1 LQVLLQI
8 ENYIVQNGPKSKV
21 DDDWVWE
28 IANLIR
34 WLSQTFKEKFKIEK
48 FLFGEIF
55 TAYHSNSPEFI
66 LSLMEELGY
75 DKDDNNG
82 DDKDSNSGF
91 DSTSESSSAL
101 ASPLATPH
109 KSPFKNSSQAT
120 NSVLKANASVSSQ
133 HTIATSICN
142 NLTNH
147 SYLREDSS
155 SNCSYTFVG
164 GITSLFEDY
173 SQTNF
178 SSQLNATCSNN
189 NNNNNS
195 LFNDSNENDNDNN
208 LTLANDNTDILLN
221 ELNKKKTVNRFTDYS
236 SNMRS
241 IVVQRKRVRII
252 LAFLVSVFYLV
263 KFFLI

>member
-1 LQVLLQI
+1 MLLQI
-8 ENYIVQNGPKSKV
+8 ENYIVQNGSKSKV

-55 TAYHSNSPEFI
+55 TTYHSNSPEFI

-91 DSTSESSSAL
+91 DSTSDSSTL

-109 KSPFKNSSQAT
+109 KSPFKNGSQTT
-120 NSVLKANASVSSQ
+120 NSILKKNAASVSSQ
-133 HTIATSICN
+133 LTIGTSICN

-178 SSQLNATCSNN
+178 STNGNQLNATCSNN

-208 LTLANDNTDILLN
+208 LTLANDTTDILLN

-241 IVVQRKRVRII
+241 IVVQRKRV
-252 LAFLVSVFYLV
+252 
-263 KFFLI
+263 